1 MNLLSFLSMLILAI
15 TLLTMVFGVIAYFLY
30 KAREKKKSVVDLT
43 YDQALEKEGAGMLF
57 FQKDEYDRKL
67 LS

>member
-30 KAREKKKSVVDLT
+30 KAREKKKNIIDITYEEALREEKTDL
-43 YDQALEKEGAGMLF
+43 LF
-57 FQKDEYDRKL
+57 FTKDNDEL
-67 LS
+67 LSK

>member
-30 KAREKKKSVVDLT
+30 KAREKKKNIIDIT
-43 YDQALEKEGAGMLF
+43 YEEALKVEKTNLLF
-57 FQKDEYDRKL
+57 FIKDDDEL
-67 LS
+67 LSK